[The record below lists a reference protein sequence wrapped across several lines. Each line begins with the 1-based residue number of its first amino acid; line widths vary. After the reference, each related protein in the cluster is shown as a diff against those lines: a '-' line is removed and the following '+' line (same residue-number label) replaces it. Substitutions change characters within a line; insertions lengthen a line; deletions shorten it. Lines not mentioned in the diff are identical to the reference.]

1 MVNRRKRHGE
11 PGWGDAIFA
20 LLLYIIVIAIVLGM
34 IGLIVVLA
42 NRNNE
47 SANDKA
53 RYYFNE
59 QQIQKVPFGTHH
71 SRGVG
76 MVFLPFSIQKYQK
89 L

>member
-1 MVNRRKRHGE
+1 MMSNRRKRHGE

-47 SANDKA
+47 SANDRA

-59 QQIQKVPFGTHH
+59 QQIQKVPFGKNRSNSAGLRYKTTGPRLH
-71 SRGVG
+71 
-76 MVFLPFSIQKYQK
+76 
-89 L
+89 

>member
-1 MVNRRKRHGE
+1 MSSKKRHTE
-11 PGWGDAIFA
+11 PRWGDAIFA

-47 SANDKA
+47 SADDRA

-59 QQIQKVPFGTHH
+59 QQIQKVPFGKNRSNRSGLRYKTEGSSLH
-71 SRGVG
+71 RR
-76 MVFLPFSIQKYQK
+76 FI
-89 L
+89 

>member
-1 MVNRRKRHGE
+1 MMSNRRKRHGE

-47 SANDKA
+47 SANDRA

-59 QQIQKVPFGTHH
+59 QQIQKVPFGKNRSNSAGLRYKTTG
-71 SRGVG
+71 SR
-76 MVFLPFSIQKYQK
+76 LH
-89 L
+89 

>member
-1 MVNRRKRHGE
+1 MMSNRRKHTE

-47 SANDKA
+47 SADDRA

-59 QQIQKVPFGTHH
+59 QQIQKVPFGKNRSNSAGLRYKTTG
-71 SRGVG
+71 SR
-76 MVFLPFSIQKYQK
+76 LH
-89 L
+89 

>member
-1 MVNRRKRHGE
+1 MMSNRRKRHGE

-20 LLLYIIVIAIVLGM
+20 LLLYIIVIAVVLGM

-47 SANDKA
+47 SADDRA

-59 QQIQKVPFGTHH
+59 QQIQKVPFGPHRSNSDGLQRKTTGSSLH
-71 SRGVG
+71 
-76 MVFLPFSIQKYQK
+76 
-89 L
+89 